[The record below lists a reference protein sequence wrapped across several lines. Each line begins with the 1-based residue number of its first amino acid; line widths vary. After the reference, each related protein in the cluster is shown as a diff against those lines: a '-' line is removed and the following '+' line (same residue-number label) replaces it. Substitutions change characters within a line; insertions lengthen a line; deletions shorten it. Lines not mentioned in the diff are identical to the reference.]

1 MITQA
6 VILCGGRG
14 SRLNELTKKVPKP
27 LLKVNN
33 KPFVE
38 YQIENLSRH
47 GITEIILLCCY
58 KYVLF
63 KRKYHKKKVM
73 NSKIICLNE
82 KIPLGT
88 GGGLLKFKDKLNK
101 YFYVLNGDT
110 IFDINYLDFQ
120 KKLKKKNYICIAT
133 TNKKGL
139 RYGKINYS
147 NANINAGI
155 YILNKK
161 IFKFF
166 HKGFISLENDIFPKV
181 KKLKKIQTVFYEKN
195 KHNFLDIG
203 IPSDFK
209 KASKKIVKSYIKPA
223 IFLDR
228 DGVINEDYGY
238 VHTKNKFIWKKGIFN
253 LIKFFNDNNYYVFVI
268 TNQSGIGRGYYTI
281 TEVNNL
287 HNWVQKKLIEQGA
300 HIDKFY
306 IAPYFAGNRKYK
318 DKDKKLRKP
327 NTGMIDLAFKEWKLN
342 KKNSIIIGD
351 QKSDEQLAK
360 NTKINFIMV
369 NKKNNLK
376 KILNKIKILTN

>member
-14 SRLNELTKKVPKP
+14 SRLNDLTKKVPKP

-33 KPFVE
+33 KPFIE

-58 KYVLF
+58 KYDLF
-63 KRKYHKKKVM
+63 KKKYHKKKVL
-73 NSKIICLNE
+73 NSKVICLNE
-82 KIPLGT
+82 KKPLGT

-120 KKLKKKNYICIAT
+120 KKFQKKKYICIAT
-133 TNKKGL
+133 TNKKGS
-139 RYGKINYS
+139 RYGKISKS
-147 NANINAGI
+147 NGNINAGI

-166 HKGFISLENDIFPKV
+166 KKGFISLEKDIFPKL
-181 KKLKKIQTVFYEKN
+181 KERKKIQTIFYEKD

-209 KASKKIVKSYIKPA
+209 LSHKKIIKSYLRPA
-223 IFLDR
+223 AFLDR

-238 VHTKNKFIWKKGIFN
+238 VHKKKNFVWKKGIFN
-253 LIKFFNDNNYYVFVI
+253 LIKLFNDNNYYVFVI
-268 TNQSGIGRGYYTI
+268 SNQSGIGRGYYKTSD
-281 TEVNNL
+281 VNDL
-287 HNWVQKKLIEQGA
+287 HNWVQKKLI
-300 HIDKFY
+300 
-306 IAPYFAGNRKYK
+306 
-318 DKDKKLRKP
+318 
-327 NTGMIDLAFKEWKLN
+327 
-342 KKNSIIIGD
+342 
-351 QKSDEQLAK
+351 
-360 NTKINFIMV
+360 FIMF
-369 NKKNNLK
+369 L
-376 KILNKIKILTN
+376 I